1 MILDDDH
8 RGIFSLSERSVY
20 LTETVGT
27 HIMLIVRIG
36 GSRGRVAI
44 NYRTEEG
51 TAKPN
56 RDYLHCQGELI
67 FEDGETE
74 YLISLFIYFFLIFL
88 RLKNHDK

>member
-27 HIMLIVRIG
+27 HIMFIVRIG
-36 GSRGRVAI
+36 GSRGRVALS
-44 NYRTEEG
+44 YRTEEG

-56 RDYLHCQGELI
+56 RDYLHCQGEII
-67 FEDGETE
+67 FEDAETE
-74 YLISLFIYFFLIFL
+74 YYLIL
-88 RLKNHDK
+88 

>member
-8 RGIFSLSERSVY
+8 RGIFSLSERSVS

-27 HIMLIVRIG
+27 HVMLIVRIG

-44 NYRTEEG
+44 TYRTEEG

-56 RDYLHCQGELI
+56 RDYLHSQGEII

-74 YLISLFIYFFLIFL
+74 YFISLFIMISFQ
-88 RLKNHDK
+88 